1 MTLSI
6 KRLSL
11 SDANHLIDGAKK
23 KAQEIGV
30 PMCIAIADES
40 GNLIAFDRMD
50 GGKVTSI
57 TIAQDKAFTAA
68 AARKATHEYNEAC
81 IPGNL
86 VFGIHTALGGRL
98 CVVGGGLPVVVDGEV
113 VGGIGLSSGTPQQDM
128 QCAQAG
134 VDHHADQIER

>member
-11 SDANHLIDGAKK
+11 SDAKHLIDGAKK

-40 GNLIAFDRMD
+40 GSLVAFDRMD

>member
-11 SDANHLIDGAKK
+11 SDAKHLIDGAKK

-98 CVVGGGLPVVVDGEV
+98 CVVGGGLPVAVDGEV

-134 VDHHADQIER
+134 VDHYAGQIER

>member
-11 SDANHLIDGAKK
+11 SDAKHLIDGAKK

-40 GNLIAFDRMD
+40 GSLIAFDRMD

>member
-11 SDANHLIDGAKK
+11 SDAKHLIDGAKK

-98 CVVGGGLPVVVDGEV
+98 CVVGGGLPVAVDGEV

-134 VDHHADQIER
+134 VDHYADQIDR

>member
-1 MTLSI
+1 MTLLI

-11 SDANHLIDGAKK
+11 SDAKHLIDGAKK

-40 GNLIAFDRMD
+40 GSLIAFDRMD

-98 CVVGGGLPVVVDGEV
+98 CVVGGGLPVAVDGEV

-134 VDHHADQIER
+134 VDHFADQIDR

>member
-11 SDANHLIDGAKK
+11 SDAKHLIDGAKK

-40 GNLIAFDRMD
+40 GSLIAFDRMD

-98 CVVGGGLPVVVDGEV
+98 CVVGGGLPVAVDGEV

-134 VDHHADQIER
+134 VDHFADKIER

>member
-11 SDANHLIDGAKK
+11 SDAKHLIEGAKK

-40 GNLIAFDRMD
+40 GSLIAFDRMD

-98 CVVGGGLPVVVDGEV
+98 CVVGGGLPVAVDGEV

-134 VDHHADQIER
+134 VDHYADQIDR